1 MVGIIMKYKLT
12 FIVQYQGNFE
22 SRETHFDFKEIE
34 SSQDVEWL
42 YDEAEK
48 IINNYIETIGS
59 PIVYADNIIIWE
71 KTVGIWTEIKR

>member
-12 FIVQYQGNFE
+12 FILQYSGVFE
-22 SRETHFDFKEIE
+22 FRETHFEFKEIE

-42 YDEAEK
+42 YDETEK
-48 IINNYIETIGS
+48 IINKYIKSIGS